1 MQTVLSPE
9 DVAREVSLLLLDQ
22 QARSEMVAGLAE
34 VKRAL
39 CEPDQEAPAEWREL
53 DVSER
58 VARCVFEMVAK

>member
-1 MQTVLSPE
+1 M
-9 DVAREVSLLLLDQ
+9 LLDQ
-22 QARSEMVAGLAE
+22 QARSEMEAGLAQ

-39 CEPDQEAPAEWREL
+39 CEPDPEAPAEWREL